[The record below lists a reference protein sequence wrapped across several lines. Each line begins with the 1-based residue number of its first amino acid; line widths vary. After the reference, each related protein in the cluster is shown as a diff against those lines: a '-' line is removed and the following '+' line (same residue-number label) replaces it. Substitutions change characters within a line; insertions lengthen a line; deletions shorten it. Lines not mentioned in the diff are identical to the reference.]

1 MSRHRYARIVIE
13 VLCLALLVVGLTGCE
28 QDQPKVVNLANQAP
42 LPISAPPSD
51 QTRLNLGVGSIL
63 TPEAGYVYY
72 QQLIDYLTEQLSLD
86 IYIVDPGNYQ
96 QLNQLLETGKV
107 DVAFVCSGPYVEG
120 HDRFGLLLLAAPV
133 VDGVPAYYSD
143 LIVPAGSPVQTLADL
158 RGKTFAFTDPQSNT
172 GALVPKNELTRMG
185 FTPEEFFASYTYTYA
200 HDLSIHTVADHLV
213 DGAAVDSLIWNYMAA
228 TEPGLSDRVRVV
240 KRYGPYGIPPVVASP
255 HLAPELREKIRQG
268 LLTLHETPRGRAILQ
283 GMHIEQFVSIDDK
296 AYDSI
301 RQMLTTER
309 QDSR

>member
-1 MSRHRYARIVIE
+1 
-13 VLCLALLVVGLTGCE
+13 
-28 QDQPKVVNLANQAP
+28 
-42 LPISAPPSD
+42 
-51 QTRLNLGVGSIL
+51 
-63 TPEAGYVYY
+63 
-72 QQLIDYLTEQLSLD
+72 
-86 IYIVDPGNYQ
+86 
-96 QLNQLLETGKV
+96 
-107 DVAFVCSGPYVEG
+107 
-120 HDRFGLLLLAAPV
+120 LLLAAPV
-133 VDGVPAYYSD
+133 VNGAPAYYSD

-228 TEPGLSDRVRVV
+228 T
-240 KRYGPYGIPPVVASP
+240 GPYGIPPVVASP